1 MDYPGVTSLILGRNL
16 LPLAKGP
23 KSTSTTPKDRFIPER
38 SIMDRRVGTIA
49 RQLNES
55 SIEKPVVDSRAH
67 AHYRAALKAT
77 APFSSKFMLG
87 LTRSP
92 SPLPELPEETTRNWT
107 WKKGVIKSFEIENYP
122 NDFYRNLA
130 TVGSENIGFTVAR
143 DDEVIATIDGIS
155 YKILTAPSVIS
166 SIAWNDTVPGE
177 LAASF
182 SWNGKFFAGVED
194 TLAQRSRFSLR
205 LPHPIWAVAA
215 HERNLA
221 IGDEQGVRLVD
232 QREQKP
238 RRLMHEARVI
248 ALKFSPKGRY
258 LASGDDEGKL
268 RLWDVRKTSD
278 PLIKNTYA
286 AGFKAIAFRPNN
298 LEDQFMIGTG
308 VADHCLRE
316 FSIKLGQETVF
327 DSNAGQVSGLIW
339 TEDDCIT
346 ATSCMEKTISSYDAK
361 SGKCLERRSIFSSRP
376 LTLVAKQKG
385 KTAFVVSPDQRVQ
398 ELHLPQ
404 LKNKP
409 KMPWEE
415 KKNRNTT
422 YDFQR

>member
-1 MDYPGVTSLILGRNL
+1 MDYPGVTNLILGRNL

-49 RQLNES
+49 RQLSES
-55 SIEKPVVDSRAH
+55 SIEKPAVDSRAH

-77 APFSSKFMLG
+77 APFSSKSMLG
-87 LTRSP
+87 LTSSS
-92 SPLPELPEETTRNWT
+92 SPLPELPKETTRNWT

-122 NDFYRNLA
+122 NDFYRTLA
-130 TVGSENIGFTVAR
+130 AVGHENIGFTVAR
-143 DDEVIATIDGIS
+143 DNAVIAAIDGIS
-155 YKILTAPSVIS
+155 YTIFTFPRAIS
-166 SIAWNDTVPGE
+166 SIAWNDTIPGDFV
-177 LAASF
+177 ASF
-182 SWNGKFFAGVED
+182 GCSQQFYVDVED
-194 TLAQRSRFSLR
+194 ISAQASKFWTT
-205 LPHPIWAVAA
+205 LPHPVWALAA
-215 HERNLA
+215 HEHNLA
-221 IGDEQGVRLVD
+221 IGDRQGAHLLDLRA
-232 QREQKP
+232 RSP
-238 RRLMHEARVI
+238 RHLMHEARVI
-248 ALKFSPKGRY
+248 ALKFSPKGQY

-298 LEDQFMIGTG
+298 LEDHFMIGTG

-361 SGKCLERRSIFSSRP
+361 SGKCLERRSTFSSRP

-385 KTAFVVSPDQRVQ
+385 KTAFAVSPDQRVQ

-404 LKNKP
+404 LRNKA
-409 KMPWEE
+409 KMPWKE

-422 YDFQR
+422 YDFLR